1 MVEPIPMTQRLMIG
15 VRNPDGAAQK
25 LGVLRLERGH
35 HLTVDASEG
44 RGDAVL
50 QRLCDK
56 YNAMD
61 RLRHDAP
68 APDGN
73 PMQSW
78 SQIIGRQDEGFADAL
93 VAAIQKDF
101 GLEVSRA

>member
-1 MVEPIPMTQRLMIG
+1 MAEPIPMTLRLMIR
-15 VRNPDGAAQK
+15 VRDPDGATK
-25 LGVLRLERGH
+25 RLGILRLERGH
-35 HLTVDASEG
+35 HLTVDQAEG

-61 RLRHDAP
+61 RLRHDTP

-78 SQIIGRQDEGFADAL
+78 SQIIGRQDQGFADAL